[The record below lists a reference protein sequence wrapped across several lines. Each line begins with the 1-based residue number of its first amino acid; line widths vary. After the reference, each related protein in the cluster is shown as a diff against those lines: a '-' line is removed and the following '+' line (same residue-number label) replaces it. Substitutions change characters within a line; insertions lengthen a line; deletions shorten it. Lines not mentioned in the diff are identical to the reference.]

1 MLTDSPV
8 RQHLLLDVYTLNRTY
23 KPPLYKLQFLG
34 NYFIGLHKNGLIDI
48 KHQHLPIFIGKTCIH
63 CHGNS
68 GGTEGLILKFW
79 RENLV
84 HIIKVDTTRFYR
96 IVISTTKA

>member
-34 NYFIGLHKNGLIDI
+34 NYFTGLHKNGLIDI
-48 KHQHLPIFIGKTCIH
+48 
-63 CHGNS
+63 
-68 GGTEGLILKFW
+68 
-79 RENLV
+79 
-84 HIIKVDTTRFYR
+84 
-96 IVISTTKA
+96 